1 MTGKKRKES
10 LKWRNK
16 ETMGC
21 FFLQGYGGCKGRIY
35 RVDWDPQFTS
45 AYTAFASQTMGIIL
59 FDQNQIYIILLLQ
72 HGLEHRERKQ
82 WGGGP

>member
-10 LKWRNK
+10 NGEIEKLWVVFSCRDMVAVRG
-16 ETMGC
+16 E
-21 FFLQGYGGCKGRIY
+21 FIE
-35 RVDWDPQFTS
+35 WDPQFTS

-72 HGLEHRERKQ
+72 HGLEHRKRK
-82 WGGGP
+82 